1 MPLSLLLTINE
12 YIMVLLAIVGFSSLS
27 YLFVLGF
34 KNFSYYLRF
43 KTFPLTLEQQT
54 IKHLEYQNLQLA
66 KENADLKNQIQEI
79 STSLV
84 DYLKG

>member
-1 MPLSLLLTINE
+1 MPLSLLLTINQ
-12 YIMVLLAIVGFSSLS
+12 YVMVLLAIIGFASLS
-27 YLFVLGF
+27 YLIILGF

-43 KTFPLTLEQQT
+43 KEFPLTLEQQT

-66 KENADLKNQIQEI
+66 KENSQLKTQIQEI